1 MRIWGESVEPRGTVV
16 ESYLASRGLSLPDE
30 IAGTVIR
37 FHSALFFDGRRVP
50 GMVALLR
57 DIANDQPCGIIRTF
71 FDQHGDKI
79 ERKMLGR
86 LRWAA
91 VKLDCDAH
99 VSEGLHVCEGTETG
113 IAGLLAGYRP
123 VWALGSAGDNT
134 EDCGIAGFPVLA
146 GIEALAIL
154 TERNDGDANARA
166 VAKVAERWHDAD
178 REVLTVEMLVGDDM
192 NDAWRKAVRR

>member
-1 MRIWGESVEPRGTVV
+1 MAIG
-16 ESYLASRGLSLPDE
+16 
-30 IAGTVIR
+30 
-37 FHSALFFDGRRVP
+37 F
-50 GMVALLR
+50 
-57 DIANDQPCGIIRTF
+57 Q
-71 FDQHGDKI
+71 I

-91 VKLDCDAH
+91 EKLDCDAH

-146 GIEALAIL
+146 GGR
-154 TERNDGDANARA
+154 TEMRFTHGCLFVYWASRFNH
-166 VAKVAERWHDAD
+166 VWLYIKP
-178 REVLTVEMLVGDDM
+178 
-192 NDAWRKAVRR
+192 